1 MPTTPIDREIMA
13 AAEAHL
19 AAADPVLAAM
29 IASHGPCT
37 LAVETNHF
45 ASLVDAIIS
54 QQISV
59 RAADSIL
66 RRLTETV
73 PAGTLSPDA
82 IMALTEAEMRA
93 AGLSGAKVASIRD
106 LASRIVAGTLDLPA
120 LDAAS
125 DDEVIAA
132 LLPVRGIGRWTAEMY
147 LIFVLGRLDVLPV
160 GDFGFR
166 QSVSRRYKLPIPPNG
181 GLPTGPTLTALAE
194 SWRPYRSVATWYFWK
209 CQDPA

>member
-1 MPTTPIDREIMA
+1 MLTRPIDREIMA

-37 LAVETNHF
+37 LEVETNHF

-73 PAGTLSPDA
+73 PGGALSPDA
-82 IMALTEAEMRA
+82 IMALTEDEMRA

-120 LDAAS
+120 LDAAP
-125 DDEVIAA
+125 DEEVIAA

-166 QSVSRRYKLPIPPNG
+166 QAVARRYALPTPPNG
-181 GLPTGPTLTALAE
+181 GLPTGPALTALAE
-194 SWRPYRSVATWYFWK
+194 PWRPYRSVATWYFWK
-209 CQDPA
+209 CQDPV